1 MGYDRHTDTGPFATM
16 SGVGPAVGVLVSP
29 DHARQLAA
37 RLGPSPRIEVRPMP
51 LALAAAIPPE
61 ALHGLAAAVV
71 EVEPGERKSI
81 DRLVRLAREG
91 ARDGA
96 SVPVIAAVAS
106 ADMALVRTLLREGIA
121 DVIGL
126 PLDPDELA
134 TAVLEAQARRA
145 TALQPVAL
153 APLVCVA
160 RSSGGCGAT
169 TVATHLASALAGR
182 DWNGKR
188 AVLGDLD
195 LQFGSVANYLDVA
208 RSGSIA
214 ELMAAGDRVD
224 AFLLGSLAGETGD
237 GLAVIGAPTQIEP
250 LDAVN
255 IDALL
260 SVVEHMRR
268 HYGLVVLDL
277 PPGWTNWS
285 ASLAATAS
293 LILIV
298 TEPALSSLR
307 QARRTLELCDA
318 LGIASERVAVVA
330 NKVEHRMF
338 RPITARDIGETLGR
352 EVLAALPDMGEALA
366 RAQDQGQLIGAT
378 QRRNPF
384 TAAVAKLADAVAT
397 ILEKGAAA

>member
-1 MGYDRHTDTGPFATM
+1 MGFDDRIDTGPFAAMNGT
-16 SGVGPAVGVLVSP
+16 GPAVGVLVSP
-29 DHARQLAA
+29 DHAAQLAGK
-37 RLGPSPRIEVRPMP
+37 LGPAPRIDVRPMP
-51 LALAAAIPPE
+51 LALAASIPPE

-71 EVEPGERKSI
+71 EVEPGERKSV
-81 DRLVRLAREG
+81 DRLVHL
-91 ARDGA
+91 ARDGGG
-96 SVPVIAAVAS
+96 VPVIAAVAT

-134 TAVLEAQARRA
+134 SAVLEAQARRA

-182 DWNGKR
+182 DWDGKR

-195 LQFGSVANYLDVA
+195 LQFGSVAAYLDVH
-208 RSGSIA
+208 RSGSVA
-214 ELMAAGDRVD
+214 ELMAAGDRID
-224 AFLLGSLAGETGD
+224 SFLLTSLAGDTSA
-237 GLAVIGAPTQIEP
+237 GLSVIAAPEQIEP

-255 IDALL
+255 VDALL
-260 SVVEHMRR
+260 AAVEQMRR
-268 HYGLVVLDL
+268 HYGLVVIDL

-298 TEPALSSLR
+298 AEPSLSSLR

-318 LGIASERVAVVA
+318 LGIAPERVAVVA
-330 NKVEHRMF
+330 NKVENKMF
-338 RPITARDIGETLGR
+338 RPITAKDVGETLGR
-352 EVLAALPDMGEALA
+352 EVLAALPDMGEAMA

-378 QRRNPF
+378 QRRDPF
-384 TAAVAKLADAVAT
+384 TAAVAKLADAVT
-397 ILEKGAAA
+397 SILEQGAAA

>member
-1 MGYDRHTDTGPFATM
+1 MGFDDRIDTGSFAAMTG
-16 SGVGPAVGVLVSP
+16 SGPAVGVLVSP
-29 DHARQLAA
+29 EQAA
-37 RLGPSPRIEVRPMP
+37 RLAERLGPAPRVDLRVTP
-51 LALAAAIPPE
+51 LPPAMAIPPD

-71 EVEPGERKSI
+71 EVEPGERKSVE
-81 DRLVRLAREG
+81 RLVRLAREG
-91 ARDGA
+91 GG
-96 SVPVIAAVAS
+96 VPVIAAVAS

-134 TAVLEAQARRA
+134 GAVLEAQARRA

-169 TVATHLASALAGR
+169 TVATHLASALAAR
-182 DWNGKR
+182 DWDGKR

-195 LQFGSVANYLDVA
+195 LQFGSAANYLDVA
-208 RSGSIA
+208 RSGSVA
-214 ELMAAGDRVD
+214 DLMAAADRID
-224 AFLLGSLAGETGD
+224 AFLLGSLAGETAG
-237 GLAVIGAPTQIEP
+237 GLAVIGAPAQIEP

-255 IDALL
+255 VDALL
-260 SVVEHMRR
+260 AAVDQMRR
-268 HYGLVVLDL
+268 HYGLVVIDL

-307 QARRTLELCDA
+307 QARKTLELCDA
-318 LGIASERVAVVA
+318 LGIAAERVAVVA
-330 NKVEHRMF
+330 NKVENRMF
-338 RPITARDIGETLGR
+338 RPITARDISETLGR
-352 EVLAALPDMGEALA
+352 EVLAALPDVGDAMA

-378 QRRNPF
+378 QRRDPF
-384 TAAVAKLADAVAT
+384 TAAMAKLADGVAA
-397 ILEKGAAA
+397 ILEQGAAA

>member
-1 MGYDRHTDTGPFATM
+1 MGFDDRIDTGSFAAMTG
-16 SGVGPAVGVLVSP
+16 SGPAVGVLVSP
-29 DHARQLAA
+29 EQAA
-37 RLGPSPRIEVRPMP
+37 RLAERLGPAPRVDLRVTP
-51 LALAAAIPPE
+51 LPPAMAIPPD

-71 EVEPGERKSI
+71 EVEPGERKSVE
-81 DRLVRLAREG
+81 RLVRLAREG
-91 ARDGA
+91 GG
-96 SVPVIAAVAS
+96 VPVIAAVAS

-134 TAVLEAQARRA
+134 GAVLEAQARRA

-182 DWNGKR
+182 DWDGKR

-195 LQFGSVANYLDVA
+195 LQFGSVAAYLDVH
-208 RSGSIA
+208 RSGSVA
-214 ELMAAGDRVD
+214 ELMAAGNRIDS
-224 AFLLGSLAGETGD
+224 FLLTSLAGDTSA
-237 GLAVIGAPTQIEP
+237 GLSVIAAPEQIEP

-255 IDALL
+255 VDALL
-260 SVVEHMRR
+260 AAVEQMRR
-268 HYGLVVLDL
+268 HYGLVVIDL

-293 LILIV
+293 LILIIA
-298 TEPALSSLR
+298 EPSLSSLR

-318 LGIASERVAVVA
+318 LGIAPERVAVVA
-330 NKVEHRMF
+330 NKVENKMF
-338 RPITARDIGETLGR
+338 RPITAKDVGETLGR
-352 EVLAALPDMGEALA
+352 EVLAALPDMGEAMA

-378 QRRNPF
+378 QRRDPF
-384 TAAVAKLADAVAT
+384 TAAVAKLADAVT
-397 ILEKGAAA
+397 SILQQGAAA